1 MQINGANLL
10 IAAQQAAKHAP
21 QAKQPTAKP
30 FAEALADHGKGD
42 SFAPLNFKQTA
53 EPARAPAPA
62 QTPAT
67 RPGSQIDIRI

>member
-21 QAKQPTAKP
+21 QAKAAAKP

-42 SFAPLNFKQTA
+42 SFAPLSFKQTA
-53 EPARAPAPA
+53 APAAAPVQA
-62 QTPAT
+62 QTPAA
-67 RPGSQIDIRI
+67 RPGSQVDIRI